1 MLVQLATEEIPWLS
15 VSFLREKWVLW
26 DLKKSWTSINFVQ
39 YHLNGA
45 DDVLKYEKWTRAVDA
60 ENRFIAMGRPGYTEQ
75 LKKLA
80 AETEFFF
87 IGPELPDI
95 SSSQVRA
102 ALYEEDLQSLEKLL
116 HHSVT
121 SWCLNHS
128 PYRRC
133 KRKLQPSGTWRSNY
147 HPGLWDRG
155 KDFENVG
162 KFTKLPRYQKN
173 LTGISIRMSGDIR
186 RWILCPC
193 TSVAVGRAAGLQDRR
208 WQNVP
213 TYLRKMVP
221 SKTSTVYASFTIHQ
235 KKKHGTAKLPSM
247 FRWWILMNIFRFSVG
262 SEAKRVA
269 VRCVFAIGV
278 VCWANFAQP
287 QLATYHSVLA

>member
-1 MLVQLATEEIPWLS
+1 MGLKRIKKPDASAGSSAAGKFQKEWDGVHWDNKPLQEKFKTTLESLKPGSQVAVITMAGSCCPVTRAHCMAFEVARDLLKERTQRTQQYAEILGALSLNSDNYVWKKLAKKDDDEIIHWSDRAMLVQLATEEIPWLS

-60 ENRFIAMGRPGYTEQ
+60 ESRFIAMGRPGYTEE

-80 AETEFFF
+80 AETPFFF

-121 SWCLNHS
+121 SWCLTHS

-133 KRKLQPSGTWRSNY
+133 KRRLQP
-147 HPGLWDRG
+147 D
-155 KDFENVG
+155 V
-162 KFTKLPRYQKN
+162 
-173 LTGISIRMSGDIR
+173 
-186 RWILCPC
+186 
-193 TSVAVGRAAGLQDRR
+193 
-208 WQNVP
+208 
-213 TYLRKMVP
+213 
-221 SKTSTVYASFTIHQ
+221 ST
-235 KKKHGTAKLPSM
+235 
-247 FRWWILMNIFRFSVG
+247 
-262 SEAKRVA
+262 
-269 VRCVFAIGV
+269 
-278 VCWANFAQP
+278 
-287 QLATYHSVLA
+287 